1 MVETQIMNK
10 DIIFDLTIFF
20 IIIFIFKKQ
29 KLIRFNTKML
39 REMRQGN
46 NQTVLIHSGESWVL
60 IKLDHT
66 RKLTTTAVRKWS
78 IRELLYT
85 PSNT

>member
-46 NQTVLIHSGESWVL
+46 NQTVLIHSGES
-60 IKLDHT
+60 
-66 RKLTTTAVRKWS
+66 
-78 IRELLYT
+78 
-85 PSNT
+85 

>member
-1 MVETQIMNK
+1 MVEMQIMNK

-46 NQTVLIHSGESWVL
+46 NQTVLIHSG
-60 IKLDHT
+60 T
-66 RKLTTTAVRKWS
+66 NQT
-78 IRELLYT
+78 
-85 PSNT
+85 